1 MSTETKPSINWVA
14 VITMMFLCG
23 MIAFVTYLG
32 QPLSNVWKEQEAIKN
47 SNMLKM
53 LGMSMVFVA
62 YLFMGIPGGKLLGK
76 VGYKKTALIGITAG
90 FIAMAVQM
98 LSGKL
103 PMDNGVA
110 LPYGV
115 YLVGGFIGGISAC
128 LLNMVVN
135 PMLNLLGGGGKRG
148 NQLNM
153 AGMTFNSL
161 TATITPI
168 VVGIVVGE
176 FTKNTTMADCDPLMY
191 TALAVFAVSFIII
204 SLVTIKD
211 PEQAVVTEKIGAFA
225 PLRFRHCL
233 LGVIAIFAYMGV
245 EAGIPGLM
253 TVWLGDDKKSPL
265 LEQVQ
270 IEKSAETEAVVAAL
284 GDAKTALDKAAAAAA
299 EKNAALLNKTTEAL
313 DAAKAAVVKSK
324 DAFDVAVKAKALEEN
339 EEFEKAKKAMD
350 AVQKI
355 DSASAMNPS
364 GAGATITAASAA
376 IDEATKTIQ
385 QIAEGREADSK
396 KTTLTKITSSIVAV
410 YWLLMF
416 VGRLIGA
423 AIGGKVSSRTMMV
436 VTSSMAIVF
445 IIIGMVTTG
454 VAAKMPSIVGLQVQ
468 MVSVPL
474 AALFFAL
481 CGLCASVMWP
491 AIFNLAT
498 EKLGKYTAAAS
509 GLFMMMVFGG
519 GVFQVLQGVI
529 CDNVSYMAAF
539 IVPILALAYIF
550 IYTVGFSKP
559 ADNIEEL
566 TK

>member
-1 MSTETKPSINWVA
+1 MSTEEKTSINWVA

-32 QPLSNVWKEQEAIKN
+32 QPLSNVWKAQDAIKN
-47 SNMLKM
+47 STMLAM
-53 LGMSMVFVA
+53 LGNAMVFVA

-76 VGYKKTALIGITAG
+76 VGYKKTALIGIAAG

-103 PMDNGVA
+103 PMEGGLA

-161 TATITPI
+161 TATVTPLI
-168 VVGIVVGE
+168 VGSLIGAV
-176 FTKNTTMADCDPLMY
+176 TADTSMADCDLLMY
-191 TALAVFAVSFIII
+191 IALGVFAASFVII
-204 SLVTIKD
+204 SLVSIKD

-233 LGVIAIFAYMGV
+233 LGVLAIFAYMGV
-245 EAGIPGLM
+245 EAGIPGVM
-253 TVWLGDDKKSPL
+253 TQWLTAEGGPL
-265 LEQVQ
+265 
-270 IEKSAETEAVVAAL
+270 AAT
-284 GDAKTALDKAAAAAA
+284 GNAAA
-299 EKNAALLNKTTEAL
+299 
-313 DAAKAAVVKSK
+313 
-324 DAFDVAVKAKALEEN
+324 
-339 EEFEKAKKAMD
+339 
-350 AVQKI
+350 I
-355 DSASAMNPS
+355 
-364 GAGATITAASAA
+364 AGSV
-376 IDEATKTIQ
+376 
-385 QIAEGREADSK
+385 
-396 KTTLTKITSSIVAV
+396 VAV

-436 VTSSMAIVF
+436 VTSLAAIAF
-445 IIIGMVTTG
+445 IVIGTLTTG
-454 VAAKMPSIVGLQVQ
+454 VAAKMPGIVTDGGFGVK
-468 MVSVPL
+468 MVEVPL
-474 AALFFAL
+474 AAVFFAL

-519 GVFQVLQGVI
+519 FVFQILQGLLI
-529 CDNVSYMAAF
+529 DSGISYMLSF
-539 IVPILALAYIF
+539 IVPGLALAYIF

-559 ADNIEEL
+559 ADDIEAL
-566 TK
+566 VK

>member
-1 MSTETKPSINWVA
+1 MSTEEKPSINWVA

-32 QPLSNVWKEQEAIKN
+32 QPLSNVWKAQDAIKN
-47 SNMLKM
+47 STMLAM
-53 LGMSMVFVA
+53 LGNAMVFVA

-76 VGYKKTALIGITAG
+76 VGYKKTALIGIAAG

-103 PMDNGVA
+103 PMEGGLA

-161 TATITPI
+161 TATVTPLI
-168 VVGIVVGE
+168 VGSLIGAV
-176 FTKNTTMADCDPLMY
+176 TADTSMADCDLLMY
-191 TALAVFAVSFIII
+191 IALGVFAVSFVII
-204 SLVTIKD
+204 SLVSIKD

-233 LGVIAIFAYMGV
+233 LGVLAIFDYMGV
-245 EAGIPGLM
+245 EAGIPGVM
-253 TVWLGDDKKSPL
+253 TQWLTAEGGPL
-265 LEQVQ
+265 
-270 IEKSAETEAVVAAL
+270 AAT
-284 GDAKTALDKAAAAAA
+284 GNAAA
-299 EKNAALLNKTTEAL
+299 
-313 DAAKAAVVKSK
+313 
-324 DAFDVAVKAKALEEN
+324 
-339 EEFEKAKKAMD
+339 
-350 AVQKI
+350 I
-355 DSASAMNPS
+355 
-364 GAGATITAASAA
+364 AGAV
-376 IDEATKTIQ
+376 
-385 QIAEGREADSK
+385 
-396 KTTLTKITSSIVAV
+396 VAV

-423 AIGGKVSSRTMMV
+423 AIGGKVSSRTMMI
-436 VTSSMAIVF
+436 VTSGAAILF
-445 IIIGMVTTG
+445 IVLGTLTTG
-454 VAAKMPSIVGLQVQ
+454 IAAKMPVLSGGVKLVD
-468 MVSVPL
+468 VPL
-474 AALFFAL
+474 AAIFFAL

-519 GVFQVLQGVI
+519 FVFQIIQGLLI
-529 CDNVSYMAAF
+529 DSGVSFMVSF
-539 IVPILALAYIF
+539 IVPGLALAYIF
-550 IYTVGFSKP
+550 LYTVGFSKP

>member
-1 MSTETKPSINWVA
+1 MSTETKTSINWVA

-32 QPLSNVWKEQEAIKN
+32 QPLSNVWKAQEAIKN
-47 SNMLKM
+47 STMLAM
-53 LGMSMVFVA
+53 LGNAMVFVA

-76 VGYKKTALIGITAG
+76 VGYKKTALIGIAAG

-161 TATITPI
+161 TATVTPLI
-168 VVGIVVGE
+168 VGSLVGAVTAE
-176 FTKNTTMADCDPLMY
+176 TSMADCDLLMVI
-191 TALAVFAVSFIII
+191 ALGVFAASFIII

-233 LGVIAIFAYMGV
+233 LGVLAIFAYMGV
-245 EAGIPGLM
+245 EAGIPNVM
-253 TVWLGDDKKSPL
+253 TQWLTAEGGPL
-265 LEQVQ
+265 
-270 IEKSAETEAVVAAL
+270 AAT
-284 GDAKTALDKAAAAAA
+284 GNAAA
-299 EKNAALLNKTTEAL
+299 
-313 DAAKAAVVKSK
+313 
-324 DAFDVAVKAKALEEN
+324 
-339 EEFEKAKKAMD
+339 
-350 AVQKI
+350 I
-355 DSASAMNPS
+355 
-364 GAGATITAASAA
+364 AGAV
-376 IDEATKTIQ
+376 
-385 QIAEGREADSK
+385 
-396 KTTLTKITSSIVAV
+396 VAV

-423 AIGGKVSSRTMMV
+423 AIGGKVSSRTMMI
-436 VTSSMAIVF
+436 VTSGAAILF
-445 IIIGMVTTG
+445 IVAGTLTTG
-454 VAAKMPSIVGLQVQ
+454 IAAKMPVLSGGVKLVD
-468 MVSVPL
+468 VPL
-474 AALFFAL
+474 AAVFFAL

-519 GVFQVLQGVI
+519 FVFQIIQGLLI
-529 CDNVSYMAAF
+529 DSGVSFMVSF
-539 IVPILALAYIF
+539 VVPGLALAYIF
-550 IYTVGFSKP
+550 LYTVGFSKP

>member
-1 MSTETKPSINWVA
+1 MSTEAKNGINWVA

-32 QPLSNVWKEQEAIKN
+32 QPLSNVWKAQEAIKN
-47 SNMLKM
+47 STLLAL
-53 LGMSMVFVA
+53 LGNAMVFVA

-76 VGYKKTALIGITAG
+76 VGYKKTALIGIAAG
-90 FIAMAVQM
+90 FVAMAVQM

-161 TATITPI
+161 TATVTPLI
-168 VVGIVVGE
+168 VGSLVGAVTAE
-176 FTKNTTMADCDPLMY
+176 TSMADCDLLMY
-191 TALAVFAVSFIII
+191 IALGVFAASFIII

-233 LGVIAIFAYMGV
+233 LGVLAIFAYMGV
-245 EAGIPGLM
+245 EAGIPGVM
-253 TVWLGDDKKSPL
+253 TQWLTAEGGPL
-265 LEQVQ
+265 
-270 IEKSAETEAVVAAL
+270 AAT
-284 GDAKTALDKAAAAAA
+284 GNAAA
-299 EKNAALLNKTTEAL
+299 
-313 DAAKAAVVKSK
+313 
-324 DAFDVAVKAKALEEN
+324 
-339 EEFEKAKKAMD
+339 
-350 AVQKI
+350 I
-355 DSASAMNPS
+355 
-364 GAGATITAASAA
+364 AGAV
-376 IDEATKTIQ
+376 
-385 QIAEGREADSK
+385 
-396 KTTLTKITSSIVAV
+396 VAV

-423 AIGGKVSSRTMMV
+423 AIGGKVSSRTMMI
-436 VTSSMAIVF
+436 VTSGAAILF
-445 IIIGMVTTG
+445 IVLGTLTTG
-454 VAAKMPSIVGLQVQ
+454 IAAKMPVLSGGVKLVD
-468 MVSVPL
+468 VPL
-474 AALFFAL
+474 AAIFFAL

-519 GVFQVLQGVI
+519 FVFQIIQGLLI
-529 CDNVSYMAAF
+529 DSGVSFMVSF
-539 IVPILALAYIF
+539 IVPGLALAYIF
-550 IYTVGFSKP
+550 LYTVGFSKP

>member
-32 QPLSNVWKEQEAIKN
+32 QPLSNVWKAQEAIKN
-47 SNMLKM
+47 STLLAL
-53 LGMSMVFVA
+53 LGNAMVFVA

-76 VGYKKTALIGITAG
+76 VGYKKTALIGIAAG
-90 FIAMAVQM
+90 FVAMAVQM

-161 TATITPI
+161 TATVTPLI
-168 VVGIVVGE
+168 VGSLVGAVTAE
-176 FTKNTTMADCDPLMY
+176 TSMADCDLLMY
-191 TALAVFAVSFIII
+191 IALGVFAASFIII

-233 LGVIAIFAYMGV
+233 LGVLAIFAYMGV
-245 EAGIPGLM
+245 EAGIPGVM
-253 TVWLGDDKKSPL
+253 TQWLTAEGGPL
-265 LEQVQ
+265 
-270 IEKSAETEAVVAAL
+270 AAT
-284 GDAKTALDKAAAAAA
+284 GNAAA
-299 EKNAALLNKTTEAL
+299 
-313 DAAKAAVVKSK
+313 
-324 DAFDVAVKAKALEEN
+324 
-339 EEFEKAKKAMD
+339 
-350 AVQKI
+350 I
-355 DSASAMNPS
+355 
-364 GAGATITAASAA
+364 AGAV
-376 IDEATKTIQ
+376 
-385 QIAEGREADSK
+385 
-396 KTTLTKITSSIVAV
+396 VAV

-423 AIGGKVSSRTMMV
+423 AIGGAVSSRMMMI
-436 VTSSMAIVF
+436 VTSSAAIIF
-445 IIIGMVTTG
+445 IVAGTLTTG
-454 VAAKMPSIVGLQVQ
+454 IAAKMPVLSGGVKLVD
-468 MVSVPL
+468 VPL
-474 AALFFAL
+474 AAIFFAL

-519 GVFQVLQGVI
+519 FVFQIIQGLLI
-529 CDNVSYMAAF
+529 DSGVSFMVSF
-539 IVPILALAYIF
+539 VVPGLALAYIF

-566 TK
+566 VK

>member
-1 MSTETKPSINWVA
+1 MSTEAKNGINWVA

-32 QPLSNVWKEQEAIKN
+32 QPLSNVWKAQEAIKN
-47 SNMLKM
+47 STLLAL
-53 LGMSMVFVA
+53 LGNAMVFVA

-76 VGYKKTALIGITAG
+76 VGYKKTALIGIAAG
-90 FIAMAVQM
+90 FVAMAVQM

-103 PMDNGVA
+103 PMDGGVA

-161 TATITPI
+161 TATVTPLI
-168 VVGIVVGE
+168 VGSLVGAVTAE
-176 FTKNTTMADCDPLMY
+176 TSMADCDLLMY
-191 TALAVFAVSFIII
+191 IALGVFAASFIII

-233 LGVIAIFAYMGV
+233 LGVLAIFAYMGV
-245 EAGIPGLM
+245 EAGIPGVM
-253 TVWLGDDKKSPL
+253 TQWLTAEGGPL
-265 LEQVQ
+265 
-270 IEKSAETEAVVAAL
+270 AAT
-284 GDAKTALDKAAAAAA
+284 GNAAA
-299 EKNAALLNKTTEAL
+299 
-313 DAAKAAVVKSK
+313 
-324 DAFDVAVKAKALEEN
+324 
-339 EEFEKAKKAMD
+339 
-350 AVQKI
+350 I
-355 DSASAMNPS
+355 
-364 GAGATITAASAA
+364 AGAV
-376 IDEATKTIQ
+376 
-385 QIAEGREADSK
+385 
-396 KTTLTKITSSIVAV
+396 VAV

-423 AIGGKVSSRTMMV
+423 AIGGKVSSRTMMI
-436 VTSSMAIVF
+436 VTSGAAILF
-445 IIIGMVTTG
+445 IVLGTLTTG
-454 VAAKMPSIVGLQVQ
+454 IAAKMPVLSGGVKLVD
-468 MVSVPL
+468 VPL
-474 AALFFAL
+474 AAIFFAL

-519 GVFQVLQGVI
+519 FVFQIIQGLLI
-529 CDNVSYMAAF
+529 DSGVSFMVSF
-539 IVPILALAYIF
+539 VVPGLALAYIF
-550 IYTVGFSKP
+550 LYTVGFSKP
-559 ADNIEEL
+559 AANIEEL
-566 TK
+566 VK

>member
-1 MSTETKPSINWVA
+1 MSTEAKNGINWVA

-32 QPLSNVWKEQEAIKN
+32 QPLSNVWKAQEAIKN
-47 SNMLKM
+47 STLLAL
-53 LGMSMVFVA
+53 LGNAMVFVA

-76 VGYKKTALIGITAG
+76 VGYKKTALIGIAAG
-90 FIAMAVQM
+90 FVAMAVQM

-103 PMDNGVA
+103 PMDGGVA

-135 PMLNLLGGGGKRG
+135 PMLYLLGGGGKRG

-161 TATITPI
+161 TATVTPLI
-168 VVGIVVGE
+168 VGSLVGAVTAE
-176 FTKNTTMADCDPLMY
+176 TSMADCDLLMY
-191 TALAVFAVSFIII
+191 IALGVFAASFIII

-233 LGVIAIFAYMGV
+233 LGVLAIFAYMGV
-245 EAGIPGLM
+245 EAGIPGVM
-253 TVWLGDDKKSPL
+253 TQWLTAEGGPL
-265 LEQVQ
+265 
-270 IEKSAETEAVVAAL
+270 AAT
-284 GDAKTALDKAAAAAA
+284 GNAAA
-299 EKNAALLNKTTEAL
+299 
-313 DAAKAAVVKSK
+313 
-324 DAFDVAVKAKALEEN
+324 
-339 EEFEKAKKAMD
+339 
-350 AVQKI
+350 I
-355 DSASAMNPS
+355 
-364 GAGATITAASAA
+364 AGAV
-376 IDEATKTIQ
+376 
-385 QIAEGREADSK
+385 
-396 KTTLTKITSSIVAV
+396 VAV

-423 AIGGKVSSRTMMV
+423 AIGGKVSSRTMMI
-436 VTSSMAIVF
+436 VTSGAAILF
-445 IIIGMVTTG
+445 IVLGTLTTG
-454 VAAKMPSIVGLQVQ
+454 IAAKMPVLSGGVKLVD
-468 MVSVPL
+468 VPL
-474 AALFFAL
+474 AAIFFAL

-519 GVFQVLQGVI
+519 FVFQILQGLLI
-529 CDNVSYMAAF
+529 DSGVSFMVSF
-539 IVPILALAYIF
+539 VVPGLALAYIF

-559 ADNIEEL
+559 AANIEEL
-566 TK
+566 VK

>member
-1 MSTETKPSINWVA
+1 MSTEAKNGINWVA

-32 QPLSNVWKEQEAIKN
+32 QPLSNVWKAQEAIKN
-47 SNMLKM
+47 STLLAL
-53 LGMSMVFVA
+53 LGNAMVFVA

-76 VGYKKTALIGITAG
+76 VGYKKTALIGIAAG
-90 FIAMAVQM
+90 FVAMAVQM

-103 PMDNGVA
+103 PMDGGVA

-161 TATITPI
+161 TATVTPLI
-168 VVGIVVGE
+168 VGSLVGAVTAE
-176 FTKNTTMADCDPLMY
+176 TSMADCDLLMDI
-191 TALAVFAVSFIII
+191 ALGVFAASFIII

-233 LGVIAIFAYMGV
+233 LGVLAIFAYMGV
-245 EAGIPGLM
+245 EAGIPGVM
-253 TVWLGDDKKSPL
+253 TQWLTAEGGPL
-265 LEQVQ
+265 
-270 IEKSAETEAVVAAL
+270 AAT
-284 GDAKTALDKAAAAAA
+284 GNAAA
-299 EKNAALLNKTTEAL
+299 
-313 DAAKAAVVKSK
+313 
-324 DAFDVAVKAKALEEN
+324 
-339 EEFEKAKKAMD
+339 
-350 AVQKI
+350 I
-355 DSASAMNPS
+355 
-364 GAGATITAASAA
+364 AGAV
-376 IDEATKTIQ
+376 
-385 QIAEGREADSK
+385 
-396 KTTLTKITSSIVAV
+396 VAV

-423 AIGGKVSSRTMMV
+423 AIGGKVSSRTMMI
-436 VTSSMAIVF
+436 VTSGAAILF
-445 IIIGMVTTG
+445 IVLGTLTTG
-454 VAAKMPSIVGLQVQ
+454 IAAKMPVLSGGVKLVD
-468 MVSVPL
+468 VPL
-474 AALFFAL
+474 AAIFFAL

-519 GVFQVLQGVI
+519 FVFQILQGLLI
-529 CDNVSYMAAF
+529 DSGVSFMVSF
-539 IVPILALAYIF
+539 VVPGLALAYIF

-559 ADNIEEL
+559 AANIEEL
-566 TK
+566 VK

>member
-32 QPLSNVWKEQEAIKN
+32 QPLSNVWKAQDAIKN
-47 SNMLKM
+47 STMLAM
-53 LGMSMVFVA
+53 LGNAMVFVA

-76 VGYKKTALIGITAG
+76 VGYKKTALIGIAAG

-103 PMDNGVA
+103 PMDGGVA

-161 TATITPI
+161 TATITPLI
-168 VVGIVVGE
+168 VGSLVGAVTAE
-176 FTKNTTMADCDPLMY
+176 TSMADCDLLMY
-191 TALAVFAVSFIII
+191 IALGVFAASFIII

-233 LGVIAIFAYMGV
+233 LGVLAIFAYMGV
-245 EAGIPGLM
+245 EAGIPGVM
-253 TVWLGDDKKSPL
+253 TQWLTAEGGPL
-265 LEQVQ
+265 
-270 IEKSAETEAVVAAL
+270 AAT
-284 GDAKTALDKAAAAAA
+284 GNAAA
-299 EKNAALLNKTTEAL
+299 
-313 DAAKAAVVKSK
+313 
-324 DAFDVAVKAKALEEN
+324 
-339 EEFEKAKKAMD
+339 
-350 AVQKI
+350 I
-355 DSASAMNPS
+355 
-364 GAGATITAASAA
+364 AGAV
-376 IDEATKTIQ
+376 
-385 QIAEGREADSK
+385 
-396 KTTLTKITSSIVAV
+396 VAV

-423 AIGGKVSSRTMMV
+423 AIGGAVSSRMMMI
-436 VTSSMAIVF
+436 VTSSAAIIF
-445 IIIGMVTTG
+445 IVAGTLTTG
-454 VAAKMPSIVGLQVQ
+454 IAAKMPVLSGGVKLVD
-468 MVSVPL
+468 VPL
-474 AALFFAL
+474 AAIFFAL

-519 GVFQVLQGVI
+519 FVFQIIQGLLI
-529 CDNVSYMAAF
+529 DSGVSFMVSF
-539 IVPILALAYIF
+539 VVPGLALAYIF

-566 TK
+566 VK

>member
-1 MSTETKPSINWVA
+1 MSTETKTSINWVA

-32 QPLSNVWKEQEAIKN
+32 QPLSNVWKAQEAIKN
-47 SNMLKM
+47 STMLAM
-53 LGMSMVFVA
+53 LGNAMVFVA

-76 VGYKKTALIGITAG
+76 VGYKKTALIGIAAG

-103 PMDNGVA
+103 PMDGGVA

-161 TATITPI
+161 TATVTPLI
-168 VVGIVVGE
+168 VGSLVGAVTAE
-176 FTKNTTMADCDPLMY
+176 TSMADCDLLMY
-191 TALAVFAVSFIII
+191 IALGVFAASFIII

-233 LGVIAIFAYMGV
+233 LGVLAIFAYMGV
-245 EAGIPGLM
+245 EAGIPGVM
-253 TVWLGDDKKSPL
+253 TQWLTAEGGPL
-265 LEQVQ
+265 
-270 IEKSAETEAVVAAL
+270 AAT
-284 GDAKTALDKAAAAAA
+284 GNAAA
-299 EKNAALLNKTTEAL
+299 
-313 DAAKAAVVKSK
+313 
-324 DAFDVAVKAKALEEN
+324 
-339 EEFEKAKKAMD
+339 
-350 AVQKI
+350 I
-355 DSASAMNPS
+355 
-364 GAGATITAASAA
+364 AGAV
-376 IDEATKTIQ
+376 
-385 QIAEGREADSK
+385 
-396 KTTLTKITSSIVAV
+396 VAV

-423 AIGGKVSSRTMMV
+423 AIGGKVSSRTMMI
-436 VTSSMAIVF
+436 VTSGAAILF
-445 IIIGMVTTG
+445 IVAGTLTTG
-454 VAAKMPSIVGLQVQ
+454 IAAKMPVLSGGVKLVD
-468 MVSVPL
+468 VPL
-474 AALFFAL
+474 AAVFFAL

-519 GVFQVLQGVI
+519 FVFQIIQGLLI
-529 CDNVSYMAAF
+529 DSGVSFMVSF
-539 IVPILALAYIF
+539 VVPGLALAYIF
-550 IYTVGFSKP
+550 LYTVGFSKP

>member
-1 MSTETKPSINWVA
+1 
-14 VITMMFLCG
+14 MMFLCG

-32 QPLSNVWKEQEAIKN
+32 QPLSNVWKAQEAIKN
-47 SNMLKM
+47 STLLAL
-53 LGMSMVFVA
+53 LGNAMVFVA

-76 VGYKKTALIGITAG
+76 VGYKKTALIGIAAG
-90 FIAMAVQM
+90 FVAMAVQM

-161 TATITPI
+161 TATVTPLI
-168 VVGIVVGE
+168 VGSLVGAVTAE
-176 FTKNTTMADCDPLMY
+176 TSMADCDLLMY
-191 TALAVFAVSFIII
+191 IALGVFAASFVII

-233 LGVIAIFAYMGV
+233 LGVLAIFAYMGV
-245 EAGIPGLM
+245 EAGIPGVM
-253 TVWLGDDKKSPL
+253 TQWLTAEGGPL
-265 LEQVQ
+265 
-270 IEKSAETEAVVAAL
+270 AAT
-284 GDAKTALDKAAAAAA
+284 GNAAA
-299 EKNAALLNKTTEAL
+299 
-313 DAAKAAVVKSK
+313 
-324 DAFDVAVKAKALEEN
+324 
-339 EEFEKAKKAMD
+339 
-350 AVQKI
+350 I
-355 DSASAMNPS
+355 
-364 GAGATITAASAA
+364 AGAV
-376 IDEATKTIQ
+376 
-385 QIAEGREADSK
+385 
-396 KTTLTKITSSIVAV
+396 VAV

-423 AIGGKVSSRTMMV
+423 AIGGKVSSRTMMI
-436 VTSSMAIVF
+436 VTSGAAILF
-445 IIIGMVTTG
+445 IVAGTLTTDI
-454 VAAKMPSIVGLQVQ
+454 AAKMPVLSGGVKLVD
-468 MVSVPL
+468 VPL
-474 AALFFAL
+474 AAIFFAL

-519 GVFQVLQGVI
+519 FVFQIIQGLLI
-529 CDNVSYMAAF
+529 DSGVSFMVSF
-539 IVPILALAYIF
+539 IVPGLALAYIF
-550 IYTVGFSKP
+550 LYTVGFSKP

>member
-1 MSTETKPSINWVA
+1 MSTETKTSINWVA

-32 QPLSNVWKEQEAIKN
+32 QPLSNVWKAQEAIKN
-47 SNMLKM
+47 STMLAM
-53 LGMSMVFVA
+53 LGNAMVFVP

-76 VGYKKTALIGITAG
+76 VGYKKTALIGIAAG

-103 PMDNGVA
+103 PMDGGVA

-161 TATITPI
+161 TATVTPLI
-168 VVGIVVGE
+168 VGSLVGAVTAE
-176 FTKNTTMADCDPLMY
+176 TSMADCDLLMY
-191 TALAVFAVSFIII
+191 IALGVFAASFVII
-204 SLVTIKD
+204 SLIAIKD

-233 LGVIAIFAYMGV
+233 LGVLAIFAYMGV
-245 EAGIPGLM
+245 EAGIPGVM
-253 TVWLGDDKKSPL
+253 TQWLTAEGGPL
-265 LEQVQ
+265 AATDNAAA
-270 IEKSAETEAVVAAL
+270 IAGAVV
-284 GDAKTALDKAAAAAA
+284 G
-299 EKNAALLNKTTEAL
+299 
-313 DAAKAAVVKSK
+313 
-324 DAFDVAVKAKALEEN
+324 
-339 EEFEKAKKAMD
+339 
-350 AVQKI
+350 
-355 DSASAMNPS
+355 
-364 GAGATITAASAA
+364 
-376 IDEATKTIQ
+376 
-385 QIAEGREADSK
+385 
-396 KTTLTKITSSIVAV
+396 V
-410 YWLLMF
+410 YFLLMF

-423 AIGGKVSSRTMMV
+423 AIGGMVSSRMMMT
-436 VTSSMAIVF
+436 VTSTAAILF
-445 IIIGMVTTG
+445 ILVGTQTTD
-454 VAAKMPSIVGLQVQ
+454 VAAKMPVLDGGVKLVD
-468 MVSVPL
+468 VPL
-474 AALFFAL
+474 AAVFFAL

-509 GLFMMMVFGG
+509 GLFMTMVVGG
-519 GVFQVLQGVI
+519 GIFQLIQGQLI
-529 CDNVSYMAAF
+529 DSGVSYMVSF
-539 IVPILALAYIF
+539 VVPILALAYIF

-566 TK
+566 VK

>member
-1 MSTETKPSINWVA
+1 MSTEAKNGINWVA

-32 QPLSNVWKEQEAIKN
+32 QPLSNVWKAQEAIKD
-47 SNMLKM
+47 STLLAL
-53 LGMSMVFVA
+53 LGNAMVFVA

-76 VGYKKTALIGITAG
+76 VGYKKTALIGIAAG
-90 FIAMAVQM
+90 FVAMAVQM

-103 PMDNGVA
+103 PMDGGVA

-161 TATITPI
+161 TATVTPLI
-168 VVGIVVGE
+168 VGSLVGAVTAE
-176 FTKNTTMADCDPLMY
+176 TSMADCDLLMY
-191 TALAVFAVSFIII
+191 IALGVFAASFIII

-233 LGVIAIFAYMGV
+233 LGVLAIFAYMGV
-245 EAGIPGLM
+245 EAGIPGVM
-253 TVWLGDDKKSPL
+253 TQWLTAEGGPL
-265 LEQVQ
+265 
-270 IEKSAETEAVVAAL
+270 AAT
-284 GDAKTALDKAAAAAA
+284 GNAAA
-299 EKNAALLNKTTEAL
+299 
-313 DAAKAAVVKSK
+313 
-324 DAFDVAVKAKALEEN
+324 
-339 EEFEKAKKAMD
+339 
-350 AVQKI
+350 I
-355 DSASAMNPS
+355 
-364 GAGATITAASAA
+364 AGAV
-376 IDEATKTIQ
+376 
-385 QIAEGREADSK
+385 
-396 KTTLTKITSSIVAV
+396 VAV

-423 AIGGKVSSRTMMV
+423 AIGGKVSSRTMMI
-436 VTSSMAIVF
+436 VTSGAAILF
-445 IIIGMVTTG
+445 IVLGTLTTG
-454 VAAKMPSIVGLQVQ
+454 IAAKMPVLSGGVKLVD
-468 MVSVPL
+468 VPL
-474 AALFFAL
+474 AAIFFAL

-519 GVFQVLQGVI
+519 FVFQILQGLLI
-529 CDNVSYMAAF
+529 DSGVSFMVSF
-539 IVPILALAYIF
+539 VVPGLALAYIF

-559 ADNIEEL
+559 AANIEEL
-566 TK
+566 VK

>member
-1 MSTETKPSINWVA
+1 MSTEAKNGINWVA

-32 QPLSNVWKEQEAIKN
+32 QPLSNVWKAQEAIKN
-47 SNMLKM
+47 STLLAL
-53 LGMSMVFVA
+53 LGNAMVFVA

-76 VGYKKTALIGITAG
+76 VGYKKTALIGIAAG
-90 FIAMAVQM
+90 FVAMAVQM

-103 PMDNGVA
+103 PMDGGVA

-161 TATITPI
+161 TATVTPLI
-168 VVGIVVGE
+168 VGSLVGAVTAE
-176 FTKNTTMADCDPLMY
+176 TSMADCDLLMY
-191 TALAVFAVSFIII
+191 IALGVFAASFIII

-233 LGVIAIFAYMGV
+233 LGVLAIFAYMGV
-245 EAGIPGLM
+245 EAGIPGVM
-253 TVWLGDDKKSPL
+253 TQWLTAEGGPL
-265 LEQVQ
+265 
-270 IEKSAETEAVVAAL
+270 AAT
-284 GDAKTALDKAAAAAA
+284 GNAAA
-299 EKNAALLNKTTEAL
+299 
-313 DAAKAAVVKSK
+313 
-324 DAFDVAVKAKALEEN
+324 
-339 EEFEKAKKAMD
+339 
-350 AVQKI
+350 I
-355 DSASAMNPS
+355 
-364 GAGATITAASAA
+364 AGAV
-376 IDEATKTIQ
+376 
-385 QIAEGREADSK
+385 
-396 KTTLTKITSSIVAV
+396 VAV

-423 AIGGKVSSRTMMV
+423 AIGGKVSSRTMMI
-436 VTSSMAIVF
+436 VTSGAAILF
-445 IIIGMVTTG
+445 IVAGTLTTG
-454 VAAKMPSIVGLQVQ
+454 IAAKMPVLSGGVKLVD
-468 MVSVPL
+468 VPL
-474 AALFFAL
+474 AAVFFAL

-519 GVFQVLQGVI
+519 FVFQIIQGLLI
-529 CDNVSYMAAF
+529 DSGVSFMVSF
-539 IVPILALAYIF
+539 IVPGLALAYIF
-550 IYTVGFSKP
+550 LYTVGFSKP

>member
-1 MSTETKPSINWVA
+1 MSTEAKNGINWVA

-32 QPLSNVWKEQEAIKN
+32 QPLSNVWKAQEAIKN
-47 SNMLKM
+47 STLLAL
-53 LGMSMVFVA
+53 LGNAMVFVA

-76 VGYKKTALIGITAG
+76 VGYKKTALIGIAAG
-90 FIAMAVQM
+90 FVAMAVQM

-103 PMDNGVA
+103 PMDGGVA

-161 TATITPI
+161 TATVTPLI
-168 VVGIVVGE
+168 VGSLVGAVTAE
-176 FTKNTTMADCDPLMY
+176 TSMADCDLLMY
-191 TALAVFAVSFIII
+191 IALGVFAASFIII

-233 LGVIAIFAYMGV
+233 LGVLAIFAYMGV
-245 EAGIPGLM
+245 EAGIPGVM
-253 TVWLGDDKKSPL
+253 TQWLTAEGGPL
-265 LEQVQ
+265 
-270 IEKSAETEAVVAAL
+270 AAT
-284 GDAKTALDKAAAAAA
+284 GNAAA
-299 EKNAALLNKTTEAL
+299 
-313 DAAKAAVVKSK
+313 
-324 DAFDVAVKAKALEEN
+324 
-339 EEFEKAKKAMD
+339 
-350 AVQKI
+350 I
-355 DSASAMNPS
+355 
-364 GAGATITAASAA
+364 AGAV
-376 IDEATKTIQ
+376 
-385 QIAEGREADSK
+385 
-396 KTTLTKITSSIVAV
+396 VAV

-423 AIGGKVSSRTMMV
+423 AIGGKVSSRTMMI
-436 VTSSMAIVF
+436 VTSGAAILF
-445 IIIGMVTTG
+445 IVLGTLTTG
-454 VAAKMPSIVGLQVQ
+454 IAAKMPVLSGGVKLVD
-468 MVSVPL
+468 VPL
-474 AALFFAL
+474 AAIFFAL

-519 GVFQVLQGVI
+519 FVFQILQGLLI
-529 CDNVSYMAAF
+529 DSGVSFMVSF
-539 IVPILALAYIF
+539 VVPGLALAYIF

-559 ADNIEEL
+559 AANIEEL
-566 TK
+566 VK

>member
-1 MSTETKPSINWVA
+1 MSTEEKPSINWVA

-32 QPLSNVWKEQEAIKN
+32 QPLSNVWKAQDAIKN
-47 SNMLKM
+47 STMLAM
-53 LGMSMVFVA
+53 LGNAMVFVA

-76 VGYKKTALIGITAG
+76 VGYKKTALIGIAAG

-103 PMDNGVA
+103 PMEDGLA

-161 TATITPI
+161 TATVTPLI
-168 VVGIVVGE
+168 VGSLIGAV
-176 FTKNTTMADCDPLMY
+176 TADTSMADCDLLMY
-191 TALAVFAVSFIII
+191 IALGVFAASFVII
-204 SLVTIKD
+204 SLVSIKD

-233 LGVIAIFAYMGV
+233 LGVLAIFAYMGV
-245 EAGIPGLM
+245 EAGIPGVM
-253 TVWLGDDKKSPL
+253 TQWLTAEGGPL
-265 LEQVQ
+265 AATGNAAA
-270 IEKSAETEAVVAAL
+270 IAGAVV
-284 GDAKTALDKAAAAAA
+284 G
-299 EKNAALLNKTTEAL
+299 
-313 DAAKAAVVKSK
+313 
-324 DAFDVAVKAKALEEN
+324 
-339 EEFEKAKKAMD
+339 
-350 AVQKI
+350 
-355 DSASAMNPS
+355 
-364 GAGATITAASAA
+364 
-376 IDEATKTIQ
+376 
-385 QIAEGREADSK
+385 
-396 KTTLTKITSSIVAV
+396 V
-410 YWLLMF
+410 YFLLMF

-423 AIGGKVSSRTMMV
+423 AIGGMVSSRVMMT
-436 VTSSMAIVF
+436 VTSTAAILF
-445 IIIGMVTTG
+445 ILIGTQTTD
-454 VAAKMPSIVGLQVQ
+454 VAAKMPVLDGGVKLVD
-468 MVSVPL
+468 VPL
-474 AALFFAL
+474 AAVFFAL

-509 GLFMMMVFGG
+509 GLFMTMVVGG
-519 GVFQVLQGVI
+519 GIFQLIQGQLI
-529 CDNVSYMAAF
+529 DSGVSYMVSF
-539 IVPILALAYIF
+539 IVPGLALAYIF

-559 ADNIEEL
+559 ADDIEAL
-566 TK
+566 VK

>member
-1 MSTETKPSINWVA
+1 MSTEAKNGINWVA

-32 QPLSNVWKEQEAIKN
+32 QPLSNVWKAQEAIKN
-47 SNMLKM
+47 STLLAL
-53 LGMSMVFVA
+53 LGNAMVFVA

-76 VGYKKTALIGITAG
+76 VGYKKTALIGIAAG
-90 FIAMAVQM
+90 FVAMAVQM

-103 PMDNGVA
+103 PMDGGVA

-161 TATITPI
+161 TATVTPLI
-168 VVGIVVGE
+168 VGSLVGAVTAE
-176 FTKNTTMADCDPLMY
+176 TSMADCDLLMY
-191 TALAVFAVSFIII
+191 IALGVFAASFIII

-233 LGVIAIFAYMGV
+233 LGVLAIFAYMGV
-245 EAGIPGLM
+245 EAGIPGVM
-253 TVWLGDDKKSPL
+253 TQWLTAEGGPL
-265 LEQVQ
+265 
-270 IEKSAETEAVVAAL
+270 AAT
-284 GDAKTALDKAAAAAA
+284 GNAAA
-299 EKNAALLNKTTEAL
+299 
-313 DAAKAAVVKSK
+313 
-324 DAFDVAVKAKALEEN
+324 
-339 EEFEKAKKAMD
+339 
-350 AVQKI
+350 I
-355 DSASAMNPS
+355 
-364 GAGATITAASAA
+364 AGAV
-376 IDEATKTIQ
+376 
-385 QIAEGREADSK
+385 
-396 KTTLTKITSSIVAV
+396 VAV

-423 AIGGKVSSRTMMV
+423 AIGGKVSSRTMMI
-436 VTSSMAIVF
+436 VTSGAAILF
-445 IIIGMVTTG
+445 IVAGTLTTG
-454 VAAKMPSIVGLQVQ
+454 IAAKMPVLSGGVKLVD
-468 MVSVPL
+468 VPL
-474 AALFFAL
+474 AAIFFAL

-519 GVFQVLQGVI
+519 FVFQILQGLLI
-529 CDNVSYMAAF
+529 DSGVSFMVSF
-539 IVPILALAYIF
+539 VVPGLALAYIF

-559 ADNIEEL
+559 AANIEEL
-566 TK
+566 VK

>member
-32 QPLSNVWKEQEAIKN
+32 QPLSNVWKAQEAIKN
-47 SNMLKM
+47 STLLAL
-53 LGMSMVFVA
+53 LGNAMVFVA

-76 VGYKKTALIGITAG
+76 VGYKKTALIGIAAG
-90 FIAMAVQM
+90 FVAMAVQM

-161 TATITPI
+161 TATVTPLI
-168 VVGIVVGE
+168 VGSLVGAVTAE
-176 FTKNTTMADCDPLMY
+176 TSMADCDLLMY
-191 TALAVFAVSFIII
+191 IALGVFAASFIII

-233 LGVIAIFAYMGV
+233 LGVLAIFAYMGV
-245 EAGIPGLM
+245 EAGIPGVM
-253 TVWLGDDKKSPL
+253 TQWLTAEGGPL
-265 LEQVQ
+265 
-270 IEKSAETEAVVAAL
+270 AAT
-284 GDAKTALDKAAAAAA
+284 GNAAA
-299 EKNAALLNKTTEAL
+299 
-313 DAAKAAVVKSK
+313 
-324 DAFDVAVKAKALEEN
+324 
-339 EEFEKAKKAMD
+339 
-350 AVQKI
+350 I
-355 DSASAMNPS
+355 
-364 GAGATITAASAA
+364 AGAV
-376 IDEATKTIQ
+376 
-385 QIAEGREADSK
+385 
-396 KTTLTKITSSIVAV
+396 VAV

-423 AIGGKVSSRTMMV
+423 AIGGAVSSRMMMI
-436 VTSSMAIVF
+436 VTSFAAIIF
-445 IIIGMVTTG
+445 IVAGTLTTG
-454 VAAKMPSIVGLQVQ
+454 IAAKMPVLSGGVKLVD
-468 MVSVPL
+468 VPL
-474 AALFFAL
+474 AAIFFAL

-519 GVFQVLQGVI
+519 FVFQIIQGLLI
-529 CDNVSYMAAF
+529 DSGVSFMVSF
-539 IVPILALAYIF
+539 VVPGLALAYIF
-550 IYTVGFSKP
+550 LYTVGFSKP

>member
-1 MSTETKPSINWVA
+1 MSTETKTSINWVA

-32 QPLSNVWKEQEAIKN
+32 QPLSNVWKAQEAIKN
-47 SNMLKM
+47 STLLAL
-53 LGMSMVFVA
+53 LGNAMVFVA

-76 VGYKKTALIGITAG
+76 VGYKKTALIGIAAG
-90 FIAMAVQM
+90 FVAMAVQM

-161 TATITPI
+161 TATVTPLI
-168 VVGIVVGE
+168 VGSLVGAVTAE
-176 FTKNTTMADCDPLMY
+176 TSMADCDLLMY
-191 TALAVFAVSFIII
+191 IALGVFAASFIII

-233 LGVIAIFAYMGV
+233 LGVLAIFAYMGV
-245 EAGIPGLM
+245 EAGIPGVM
-253 TVWLGDDKKSPL
+253 TQWLTAEGGPL
-265 LEQVQ
+265 
-270 IEKSAETEAVVAAL
+270 AAT
-284 GDAKTALDKAAAAAA
+284 GNAAA
-299 EKNAALLNKTTEAL
+299 
-313 DAAKAAVVKSK
+313 
-324 DAFDVAVKAKALEEN
+324 
-339 EEFEKAKKAMD
+339 
-350 AVQKI
+350 I
-355 DSASAMNPS
+355 
-364 GAGATITAASAA
+364 AGAV
-376 IDEATKTIQ
+376 
-385 QIAEGREADSK
+385 
-396 KTTLTKITSSIVAV
+396 VAV

-423 AIGGKVSSRTMMV
+423 AIGGAVSSRTMMI
-436 VTSSMAIVF
+436 VTSGAAILF
-445 IIIGMVTTG
+445 IVAGTLTTDI
-454 VAAKMPSIVGLQVQ
+454 AAKMPVLSGGVKLVD
-468 MVSVPL
+468 VPL
-474 AALFFAL
+474 AAIFFAL

-519 GVFQVLQGVI
+519 FVFQIIQGLLI
-529 CDNVSYMAAF
+529 DSGVSFMVSF
-539 IVPILALAYIF
+539 IVPGLALAYILL
-550 IYTVGFSKP
+550 YTVGFSKP
-559 ADNIEEL
+559 AANIEEL
-566 TK
+566 VK

>member
-1 MSTETKPSINWVA
+1 MSTEAKNGINWVA

-32 QPLSNVWKEQEAIKN
+32 QPLSNVWKAQEAIKD
-47 SNMLKM
+47 STLLAL
-53 LGMSMVFVA
+53 LGNAMVFVA

-76 VGYKKTALIGITAG
+76 VGYKKTALIGIAAG
-90 FIAMAVQM
+90 FVAMAVQM

-103 PMDNGVA
+103 PMDGGVA

-161 TATITPI
+161 TATVTPLI
-168 VVGIVVGE
+168 VGSLVGAVTAE
-176 FTKNTTMADCDPLMY
+176 TSMADCDLLMY
-191 TALAVFAVSFIII
+191 IALGVFAASFIII

-233 LGVIAIFAYMGV
+233 LGVLAIFAYMGV
-245 EAGIPGLM
+245 EAGIPGVM
-253 TVWLGDDKKSPL
+253 TQWLTAEGGPL
-265 LEQVQ
+265 
-270 IEKSAETEAVVAAL
+270 AAT
-284 GDAKTALDKAAAAAA
+284 GNAAA
-299 EKNAALLNKTTEAL
+299 
-313 DAAKAAVVKSK
+313 
-324 DAFDVAVKAKALEEN
+324 
-339 EEFEKAKKAMD
+339 
-350 AVQKI
+350 I
-355 DSASAMNPS
+355 
-364 GAGATITAASAA
+364 AGAV
-376 IDEATKTIQ
+376 
-385 QIAEGREADSK
+385 
-396 KTTLTKITSSIVAV
+396 VAV

-423 AIGGKVSSRTMMV
+423 AIGGKVSSRTMMI
-436 VTSSMAIVF
+436 VTSGAAILF
-445 IIIGMVTTG
+445 IVLGTLTTG
-454 VAAKMPSIVGLQVQ
+454 IAAKMPVLSGGVKLVD
-468 MVSVPL
+468 VPL
-474 AALFFAL
+474 AAIFFAL

-519 GVFQVLQGVI
+519 FVFQILQGLLI
-529 CDNVSYMAAF
+529 DSGVSFMVSF
-539 IVPILALAYIF
+539 VVPGLALAYIF

-559 ADNIEEL
+559 AANIEQL
-566 TK
+566 VK

>member
-1 MSTETKPSINWVA
+1 MSTEEKNGINWVA

-32 QPLSNVWKEQEAIKN
+32 QPLSNVWKAQEAIKN
-47 SNMLKM
+47 STMLAM
-53 LGMSMVFVA
+53 LGNAMVFVA

-76 VGYKKTALIGITAG
+76 VGYKKTALIGIAAG

-103 PMDNGVA
+103 PMEGGLA

-161 TATITPI
+161 TATVTPLI
-168 VVGIVVGE
+168 VGSLIGAV
-176 FTKNTTMADCDPLMY
+176 TADTSMADCDLLMY
-191 TALAVFAVSFIII
+191 IALGVFAVSFVII
-204 SLVTIKD
+204 SLVSIKD

-233 LGVIAIFAYMGV
+233 LGVLAIFAYMGV
-245 EAGIPGLM
+245 EAGIPGVM
-253 TVWLGDDKKSPL
+253 TQWLTAEGGPL
-265 LEQVQ
+265 
-270 IEKSAETEAVVAAL
+270 AAT
-284 GDAKTALDKAAAAAA
+284 GNAAA
-299 EKNAALLNKTTEAL
+299 
-313 DAAKAAVVKSK
+313 
-324 DAFDVAVKAKALEEN
+324 
-339 EEFEKAKKAMD
+339 
-350 AVQKI
+350 I
-355 DSASAMNPS
+355 
-364 GAGATITAASAA
+364 AGSV
-376 IDEATKTIQ
+376 
-385 QIAEGREADSK
+385 
-396 KTTLTKITSSIVAV
+396 VAV

-436 VTSSMAIVF
+436 VTSLAAIAF
-445 IIIGMVTTG
+445 IVIGTLTTG
-454 VAAKMPSIVGLQVQ
+454 VAAKMPGIVTDGGFGVK
-468 MVSVPL
+468 MVEVPL
-474 AALFFAL
+474 AAVFFAL

-519 GVFQVLQGVI
+519 FVFQILQGLLI
-529 CDNVSYMAAF
+529 DSGISYMLSF
-539 IVPILALAYIF
+539 IVPGLALAYIF

-559 ADNIEEL
+559 ADDIEAL
-566 TK
+566 VK

>member
-1 MSTETKPSINWVA
+1 
-14 VITMMFLCG
+14 
-23 MIAFVTYLG
+23 
-32 QPLSNVWKEQEAIKN
+32 
-47 SNMLKM
+47 
-53 LGMSMVFVA
+53 MVFVA

-76 VGYKKTALIGITAG
+76 VGYKKTALIGIAAG
-90 FIAMAVQM
+90 FVAMAVQM

-161 TATITPI
+161 TATVTPLI
-168 VVGIVVGE
+168 VGSLVGAVTAE
-176 FTKNTTMADCDPLMY
+176 TSMADCDLLMY
-191 TALAVFAVSFIII
+191 IALGVFAASFIII

-233 LGVIAIFAYMGV
+233 LGVLAIFAYMGV
-245 EAGIPGLM
+245 EAGIPGVM
-253 TVWLGDDKKSPL
+253 TQWLTAEGGPL
-265 LEQVQ
+265 
-270 IEKSAETEAVVAAL
+270 AAT
-284 GDAKTALDKAAAAAA
+284 GNAAA
-299 EKNAALLNKTTEAL
+299 
-313 DAAKAAVVKSK
+313 
-324 DAFDVAVKAKALEEN
+324 
-339 EEFEKAKKAMD
+339 
-350 AVQKI
+350 I
-355 DSASAMNPS
+355 
-364 GAGATITAASAA
+364 AGAV
-376 IDEATKTIQ
+376 
-385 QIAEGREADSK
+385 
-396 KTTLTKITSSIVAV
+396 VAV

-423 AIGGKVSSRTMMV
+423 AIGGAVSSRMMMI
-436 VTSSMAIVF
+436 VTSGAAILF
-445 IIIGMVTTG
+445 IVAGTLTTG
-454 VAAKMPSIVGLQVQ
+454 IAAKMPVLSGGVKLVD
-468 MVSVPL
+468 VPL
-474 AALFFAL
+474 AAIFFAL

-519 GVFQVLQGVI
+519 FVFQIIQGLLI
-529 CDNVSYMAAF
+529 DSGVSFMVSF
-539 IVPILALAYIF
+539 VVPGLALAYIF